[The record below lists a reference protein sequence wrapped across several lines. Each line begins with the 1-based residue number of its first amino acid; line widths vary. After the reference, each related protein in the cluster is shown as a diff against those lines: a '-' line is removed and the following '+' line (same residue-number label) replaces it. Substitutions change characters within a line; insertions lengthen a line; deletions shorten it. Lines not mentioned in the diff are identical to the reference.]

1 MINALSTLRHAKTR
15 RSSSWDKTGRNADT
29 WTIAPGET
37 RVLADI
43 GIVDSF
49 QSPLFT
55 ASTARNNQFN
65 QGCALNCYARMPF
78 GERALVTLAYNF
90 PPLGAPAFRRDDMFR
105 GRKGCS
111 IRIEKAKASPFLLRC
126 TKQTPPAAMRL
137 ASPFFSSSKNFAFVN
152 HGPGREPR

>member
-90 PPLGAPAFRRDDMFR
+90 R
-105 GRKGCS
+105 
-111 IRIEKAKASPFLLRC
+111 
-126 TKQTPPAAMRL
+126 RL
-137 ASPFFSSSKNFAFVN
+137 ARLLSVVTTCSGVERVVQIA
-152 HGPGREPR
+152 